1 MIIENDLTAIP
12 GCLNA
17 ETDTQTVIFIGWIM
31 GHPIIK
37 SMQSCYDICIDR
49 LQFTSMRKQYPS

>member
-17 ETDTQTVIFIGWIM
+17 ETDTQTAFLRLSIYNTFL
-31 GHPIIK
+31 K
-37 SMQSCYDICIDR
+37 SYFS
-49 LQFTSMRKQYPS
+49 